1 MSKFC
6 KPMGLYVTYLDCL
19 ECEEKE
25 CRKLKQTNVNME
37 EQGQKKTALF
47 VQNMENVN
55 IQKRKEKEM
64 KKIYLQVEPKQEVF
78 LVFSSKRENYKNDIV
93 IKCKVTKATVYTNET
108 IYSCEPI
115 KIVTKTKEDLK
126 KYVSSLL
133 FANANID
140 TGLRSGFNRYP
151 VFTTKEKCLEWLK
164 NR

>member
-19 ECEEKE
+19 ECEGKE
-25 CRKLKQTNVNME
+25 CKQSNKIRKE
-37 EQGQKKTALF
+37 
-47 VQNMENVN
+47 
-55 IQKRKEKEM
+55 EKEM
-64 KKIYLQVEPKQEVF
+64 KKVYLQVELEQEVF
-78 LVFSSKRENYKNDIV
+78 LVFASKREGYKNDV
-93 IKCKVTKATVYTNET
+93 IIKGKVTKATVYSNET
-108 IYSCEPI
+108 LYTFEPI

-126 KYVSSLL
+126 NYVSSFL

>member
-19 ECEEKE
+19 ECEGKE
-25 CRKLKQTNVNME
+25 CRQLQ
-37 EQGQKKTALF
+37 
-47 VQNMENVN
+47 
-55 IQKRKEKEM
+55 RKEKEM
-64 KKIYLQVEPKQEVF
+64 KKIYLQVEPEQEVF
-78 LVFSSKRENYKNDIV
+78 LVFSSKRENYKNDVV
-93 IKCKVTKATVYTNET
+93 IKCKVTKATVYSNET

-126 KYVSSLL
+126 NYVSSFL

>member
-6 KPMGLYVTYLDCL
+6 KPMGLYVTYLDCMD
-19 ECEEKE
+19 CEGKE
-25 CRKLKQTNVNME
+25 CKQSHKIRKE
-37 EQGQKKTALF
+37 
-47 VQNMENVN
+47 
-55 IQKRKEKEM
+55 EKEM
-64 KKIYLQVEPKQEVF
+64 KKIYLQAEPEQEVF
-78 LVFSSKRENYKNDIV
+78 LVFASKREGYKNDVV
-93 IKCKVTKATVYTNET
+93 IKCKVIKATVYSNET

-126 KYVSSLL
+126 NYVSSFL

>member
-1 MSKFC
+1 MAKFC

-19 ECEEKE
+19 ECEDKE
-25 CRKLKQTNVNME
+25 CRQSHK
-37 EQGQKKTALF
+37 
-47 VQNMENVN
+47 
-55 IQKRKEKEM
+55 IRKEEKEM
-64 KKIYLQVEPKQEVF
+64 KKIYLQVEPEQEVF

-93 IKCKVTKATVYTNET
+93 IKCKVTKATVYVNET

-126 KYVSSLL
+126 NYVSSFL
-133 FANANID
+133 FVNANID

>member
-19 ECEEKE
+19 ECEGKE
-25 CRKLKQTNVNME
+25 CMQSHKIRKE
-37 EQGQKKTALF
+37 
-47 VQNMENVN
+47 
-55 IQKRKEKEM
+55 EKEM
-64 KKIYLQVEPKQEVF
+64 KKVYLQVEPEQEVF
-78 LVFSSKRENYKNDIV
+78 LVFASKREGYKNDV
-93 IKCKVTKATVYTNET
+93 IIKGKVTKATVYSNET
-108 IYSCEPI
+108 LYTFEPI

-126 KYVSSLL
+126 KYVSSFL